1 MEKMKA
7 SIDLFAKLSVKG
19 EDQAPLYK
27 FLTEHPDKTVA
38 GPVEWNFQKYL
49 VDRSGRVVARFA
61 PRVEPLDASLVAQL
75 ETLLSAQRP
84 AN

>member
-49 VDRSGRVVARFA
+49 VGRDGKVIAKFSPKVKPEDPQIVAALEKALAA
-61 PRVEPLDASLVAQL
+61 PRG
-75 ETLLSAQRP
+75 
-84 AN
+84 